1 MQEDLGKYIGLIH
14 KYQGQGKYCDCL
26 NLVQRFYQDHHYKQ
40 TFDDGKPR
48 PKTWDEY
55 ITKEPTRMV
64 RYLVK
69 NFKKTTDD
77 TDLSYGD
84 VILTVINGDFHL
96 GVYIGDG
103 RALAMEIP
111 VQEGKSRSTI
121 YKHKYWRP
129 YFRAGFKRK

>member
-55 ITKEPTRMV
+55 ITKQPPRMI

-69 NFKKTTDD
+69 NFKKTTVEHQ
-77 TDLSYGD
+77 TEEIVRMLSTYGD
-84 VILTVINGDFHL
+84 HPN
-96 GVYIGDG
+96 YPKMDG
-103 RALAMEIP
+103 KFVVDTYTYFAWNAASFSSAS
-111 VQEGKSRSTI
+111 GSKSTPS
-121 YKHKYWRP
+121 P
-129 YFRAGFKRK
+129 P

>member
-1 MQEDLGKYIGLIH
+1 MKVRIFKMASDLSKYIGLIH
-14 KYQGQGKYCDCL
+14 KYQGQGRYCDCL

-55 ITKEPTRMV
+55 ITKEPTRMI

-69 NFKKTTDD
+69 NFKKTTNY

-96 GVYIGDG
+96 GGV
-103 RALAMEIP
+103 
-111 VQEGKSRSTI
+111 S
-121 YKHKYWRP
+121 
-129 YFRAGFKRK
+129 